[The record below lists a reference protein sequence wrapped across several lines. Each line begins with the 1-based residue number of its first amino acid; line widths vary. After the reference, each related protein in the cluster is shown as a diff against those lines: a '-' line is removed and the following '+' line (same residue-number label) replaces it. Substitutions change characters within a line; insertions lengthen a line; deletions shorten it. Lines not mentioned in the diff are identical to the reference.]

1 MRIRSLTLIG
11 STLGVLRSDW
21 VDATLRSWPDHEFP
35 PILTTTVEHI
45 LDDETILD
53 GTRVAWIILNK
64 KDNPRLGELV
74 GLLQQLHLSA
84 VLTIDGQTQ
93 PIGTSFEDGIVMA
106 PADADPGSLCAILRT
121 LWNQA
126 GIVLSLKTEMRMLQ
140 VHQDGLCDQ
149 IGKIDEELRLAS
161 QIQREFLPHKLP
173 GCDHV
178 ELRVLFRPAGYVSGD
193 LYDAV
198 RLDENHIGFF
208 VADAAGHGVP
218 AALMTMYLKRSLH
231 GIDEDPSAP
240 GGYRLV
246 PPGEALA
253 RLNNDMFR
261 HRTGKTRFVTACY
274 GVLNCKTLEVTV
286 ARAGHPFPLLLRA
299 DGTVEELQP
308 DGMLLGMFPDSQ
320 YEQET
325 TQLTPGDRL
334 LIYSD
339 GFQTAFPQ
347 LGNGDDAEAS
357 TANMQYLEEFK
368 DLASGSLAQAISQ
381 LEAKLDQQIGS
392 LNQRDDLT
400 VLCISAM
407 QQEKVTGKPAS
418 QTPTRRRIAG

>member
-11 STLGVLRSDW
+11 STPGVLRSDW
-21 VDATLRSWPDHEFP
+21 VDAALRSWPDREFP

-53 GTRVAWIILNK
+53 GTRVAWIVLDS
-64 KDNPRLGELV
+64 KDNSQLGELV
-74 GLLQQLHLSA
+74 GLLGQHHISA
-84 VLTIDGQTQ
+84 MLTVSGDTQ
-93 PIGTSFEDGIVMA
+93 PMGTPFQDGVVMA
-106 PADADPGSLCAILRT
+106 PADTDAGSLCAMLRT

-126 GIVLSLKTEMRMLQ
+126 GIVQSLKAEMRMLQ

-161 QIQREFLPHKLP
+161 QIQREFLPQILP

-198 RLDENHIGFF
+198 RLDDHHVGFF

-231 GIDEDPSAP
+231 GIDEDPNAP
-240 GGYRLV
+240 SGYRLV

-274 GVLNCKTLEVTV
+274 GVINCQTLEVSV

-299 DGTVEELQP
+299 DGTVDELQP

-320 YEQET
+320 YEVASIR
-325 TQLTPGDRL
+325 LTPGDRL
-334 LIYSD
+334 LVYSD

-347 LGNGDDAEAS
+347 LSEGDDAQACP
-357 TANMQYLEEFK
+357 ANMQYLEEFK
-368 DLASGSLAQAISQ
+368 DLANGPLDQAVSR
-381 LEAKLDQQIGS
+381 LEGKLDQQIGS

-400 VLCISAM
+400 VLCIGAKR
-407 QQEKVTGKPAS
+407 EREV
-418 QTPTRRRIAG
+418 AGESKSLTTAGQRAVG